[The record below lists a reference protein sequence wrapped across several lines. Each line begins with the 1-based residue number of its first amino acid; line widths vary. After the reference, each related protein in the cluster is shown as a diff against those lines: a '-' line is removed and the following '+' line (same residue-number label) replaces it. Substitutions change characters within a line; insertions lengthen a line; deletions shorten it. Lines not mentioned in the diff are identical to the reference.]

1 MNNKKIK
8 ALDLC
13 GSGPPR
19 RHGSD
24 RLWASSGHGDGRL
37 SADSAPVLAGRR
49 RAAGAGGGR
58 RRGARGLRLP
68 TDQVSLKLMSTEPL
82 LLLALLPISVSPTRS
97 PSLCLNFNLGFFFNL
112 SSIVNYYSFSICII
126 TVKWAI
132 LCKQV

>member
-68 TDQVSLKLMSTEPL
+68 TDQVSEADEYGAVVVVGTPVYLG
-82 LLLALLPISVSPTRS
+82 LAY
-97 PSLCLNFNLGFFFNL
+97 SL
-112 SSIVNYYSFSICII
+112 SFSVFELQSGFLFQSVFYRQLLFII
-126 TVKWAI
+126 H
-132 LCKQV
+132 LYHYR